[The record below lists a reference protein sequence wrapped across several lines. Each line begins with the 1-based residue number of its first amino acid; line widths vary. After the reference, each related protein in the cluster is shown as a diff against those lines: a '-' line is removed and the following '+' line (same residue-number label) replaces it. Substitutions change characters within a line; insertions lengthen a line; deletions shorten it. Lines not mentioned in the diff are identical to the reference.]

1 MLGPEPRNDAGR
13 DGQENGED
21 DDDVAVKYVV
31 TRGGQRSRERV
42 QHDME
47 QMFGSMLPTRAA
59 VDPRHSG
66 LWRPPLEVYETVY
79 AAVVTVEVAG
89 LDGSQVQL
97 TIDGDLLRIRG
108 ERADLR
114 QVEKR
119 SYHEA
124 RIAYGAFGADVFIP
138 FPVDVDRAEA
148 SYELGF
154 LRIVLPRQRARTIVP
169 RTSGDVRG

>member
-1 MLGPEPRNDAGR
+1 M
-13 DGQENGED
+13 
-21 DDDVAVKYVV
+21 AVKYVV
-31 TRGGQRSRERV
+31 TRGVHRSPERV
-42 QHDME
+42 QHEME
-47 QMFGSMLPTRAA
+47 QMFRSMLPARPA

-66 LWRPPLEVYETVY
+66 MWRPPLEVYETEE

-89 LDGSQVQL
+89 LDESQVQL
-97 TIDGDLLRIRG
+97 TIDGAVLRIRG
-108 ERADLR
+108 ERVDLR
-114 QVEKR
+114 QAEKR

-138 FPVDVDRAEA
+138 FPVDVDRADA

-169 RTSGDVRG
+169 RTSGDVRS